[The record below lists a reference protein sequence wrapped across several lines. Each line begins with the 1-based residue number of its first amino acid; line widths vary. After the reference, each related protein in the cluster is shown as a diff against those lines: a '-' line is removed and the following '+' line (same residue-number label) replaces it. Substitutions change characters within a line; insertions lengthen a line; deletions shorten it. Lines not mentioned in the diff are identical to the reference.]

1 MNQINKLFEHFGSQ
15 QKLAKALG
23 IKRMAV
29 NHWKTRGI
37 PGARAVQ
44 IEQLTDGKF
53 KAVDLI
59 GQKDAA

>member
-1 MNQINKLFEHFGSQ
+1 M
-15 QKLAKALG
+15 AKALG